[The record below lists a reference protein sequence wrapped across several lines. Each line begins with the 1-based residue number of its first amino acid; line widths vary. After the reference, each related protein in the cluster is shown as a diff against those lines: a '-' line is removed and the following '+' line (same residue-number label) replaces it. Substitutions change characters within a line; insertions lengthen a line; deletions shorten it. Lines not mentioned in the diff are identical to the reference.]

1 MIPNDPADLW
11 LDERRDDLTL
21 VVSDHSLDFTDEN
34 TIVQYSEGMISMM
47 MNELQLSITYPH
59 LHGWLPRY
67 MTLLSL
73 LCRNFICFMWR

>member
-34 TIVQYSEGMISMM
+34 TIVQYSEGMWDDIHAD
-47 MNELQLSITYPH
+47 E
-59 LHGWLPRY
+59 
-67 MTLLSL
+67 
-73 LCRNFICFMWR
+73 

>member
-11 LDERRDDLTL
+11 LDERRDDLTR

-59 LHGWLPRY
+59 LHGWLPQY